1 MDFIMNEYLTKIYE
15 KLLFI
20 YKYFSNN
27 FLNNFI
33 KNKIFVKYKFI
44 SIVHI
49 SFSYCSSL
57 KYFKHILYTL
67 LTIF

>member
-27 FLNNFI
+27 FFLKIYKYNF
-33 KNKIFVKYKFI
+33 F
-44 SIVHI
+44 
-49 SFSYCSSL
+49 
-57 KYFKHILYTL
+57 
-67 LTIF
+67 

>member
-27 FLNNFI
+27 FFLKIIYRIFI
-33 KNKIFVKYKFI
+33 QLI
-44 SIVHI
+44 
-49 SFSYCSSL
+49 
-57 KYFKHILYTL
+57 
-67 LTIF
+67 

>member
-27 FLNNFI
+27 FFLKIYNN
-33 KNKIFVKYKFI
+33 KK
-44 SIVHI
+44 
-49 SFSYCSSL
+49 
-57 KYFKHILYTL
+57 
-67 LTIF
+67 